1 MVDQSAMKQAAEYIR
16 NGKKLVIFTGAGAS
30 KESGIPTFRDAMD
43 GVWEK
48 FDPEELG
55 TPQGFQQ
62 NPQRVWDWFA
72 YRREMAAN
80 AQPNAGHIALA
91 QIEGIAPEAVIITQ
105 NVDDLHERA
114 GSKNVLHLH
123 GSLFR
128 HKCFD
133 DCQGKP
139 TLIDLDSLEDKDAS
153 PPKCPH
159 CGAYVRPDVVWFR
172 EMLPEDILQAAY
184 DWSDVCDVM
193 LVVGTTGLVTPA
205 ARLPYMAKQNG
216 AKIIEVNPAYSM
228 ITRYA
233 HIKFETGAGEAL
245 TLLVDALNDAS

>member
-1 MVDQSAMKQAAEYIR
+1 MVDQAAIEQAADYIR
-16 NGKKLVIFTGAGAS
+16 NSKKLVIFTGAGAS
-30 KESGIPTFRDAMD
+30 KESGIPTFREAQE

-48 FDPEELG
+48 FDPEDLG
-55 TPQGFQQ
+55 TPQGFQKD
-62 NPQRVWDWFA
+62 PQRVWDWFA
-72 YRREMAAN
+72 FRREMATK

-91 QIEGIAPEAVIITQ
+91 EIEKRVPSAVTITQ

-139 TLIDLDSLEDKDAS
+139 TLVDLDSLEDKDAS

-159 CGAYVRPDVVWFR
+159 CAAYVRPDVVWFR

-184 DWSDVCDVM
+184 DWSDTCDLM
-193 LVVGTTGLVTPA
+193 MVVGTTGLVTPA
-205 ARLPYMAKQNG
+205 ARLPYMAKQSG

-233 HIKFETGAGEAL
+233 DIKLEAGAGEVLPLIVEAIEK
-245 TLLVDALNDAS
+245 